1 MNDARIFVEHT
12 LSEEE
17 LLQLVD
23 EDERRTALSF
33 GSARRRREFMMWRH
47 IVRRELGRDTLI
59 AYSETGAPFLPGRA
73 EHIGVSHSADMVA
86 VIISE
91 RHCAIDIED
100 IGRDFSRAASR
111 FMTPDE
117 CALGSDP
124 RLQAAVW
131 CAKETLYKY
140 SGKKGLSLTEDIT
153 VTGVDFDNSTI
164 SGRIE
169 GSRPIE
175 LRMRLLE
182 NNLIVYIG

>member
-1 MNDARIFVEHT
+1 
-12 LSEEE
+12 
-17 LLQLVD
+17 
-23 EDERRTALSF
+23 
-33 GSARRRREFMMWRH
+33 
-47 IVRRELGRDTLI
+47 
-59 AYSETGAPFLPGRA
+59 
-73 EHIGVSHSADMVA
+73 MVA

-91 RHCAIDIED
+91 RRCAIDIED

-117 CALGSDP
+117 CALGCDP

-140 SGKKGLSLTEDIT
+140 SGKKGLSLTEDIA

-169 GSRPIE
+169 DSRPIE

-182 NNLIVYIG
+182 NNLIVYIRIDFVIFAR